1 MVSPHKL
8 VPPGSLQHR
17 FSIPTMQ
24 CHEGENQLIPSQHT
38 EGPSWVT
45 SELLS
50 YITLGFL
57 IWGQVIQRYNNVEEQ
72 EMEKGS
78 HH

>member
-1 MVSPHKL
+1 
-8 VPPGSLQHR
+8 
-17 FSIPTMQ
+17 MQ